1 MGKSR
6 KSAIKIPLPQSLILS
21 MYNNGQILQGHSH
34 LIRQLQ
40 SLRHHS
46 TITSKDST
54 QNIPHLPTE
63 HKPISSWPSHTS
75 FSIDQLRKSF
85 GFRNIDTILPH
96 IQKTSLPNY
105 SISTK
110 DREKILD
117 LGETAT
123 ISTSKSNKDSIPL
136 PHSFGDVI
144 HIDILYGTVTAHEG
158 VRYSLFIVD
167 RATRHRFILPMSN
180 LKTDLL
186 TTMNKLR
193 KFFGSTPRRIL
204 TDFDHK
210 LMGQSVLDNFTDDDG
225 FCIIESAPPDKQNQ
239 NGLSESNWKSI
250 LYMARAWLTSNL
262 LPSQYWWWAMKR
274 ATEISNY
281 LPIKIDNKYTTPYE
295 LVYNNKPDLRF
306 LIPQF
311 SIAYISRY
319 RDGNIERKNTHSQ
332 SIRAILVG
340 RDPVSAAYLFY
351 HPGTQKTLTS
361 TDFTIDDT
369 LPSGPAFH
377 LQYDGGF
384 YFNRYAD
391 LNDKLRPPTYKP
403 NQQVFIDTYSPP
415 LQGTVIAVP
424 ASPIDRIYTIQLQDH
439 SIHQILEDH
448 ISTSDPNKTIEN
460 NNPPLSTFPNWIKHN
475 CKATIFLHDM
485 EKPIKG
491 HLISENNEW
500 YLLHGSKTK
509 PSKYFLPDFTSTAF
523 NLYTTHSLFN
533 GHPHN
538 KTIINLRGASLLSQ
552 IIAKHISARN
562 LTSEEVPTLLKH
574 HLLNDN
580 DKTIWDNAYNEE
592 YDGLYDLPCWYT
604 ITQKKSIF
612 LNTIRSFFLLW
623 LLLPL
628 NMTKMVVLKEQNIV
642 LLL

>member
-1 MGKSR
+1 
-6 KSAIKIPLPQSLILS
+6 

-193 KFFGSTPRRIL
+193 KLFGSTPRRIL

-351 HPGTQKTLTS
+351 HPGTQK
-361 TDFTIDDT
+361 
-369 LPSGPAFH
+369 
-377 LQYDGGF
+377 
-384 YFNRYAD
+384 
-391 LNDKLRPPTYKP
+391 
-403 NQQVFIDTYSPP
+403 
-415 LQGTVIAVP
+415 
-424 ASPIDRIYTIQLQDH
+424 
-439 SIHQILEDH
+439 
-448 ISTSDPNKTIEN
+448 
-460 NNPPLSTFPNWIKHN
+460 
-475 CKATIFLHDM
+475 
-485 EKPIKG
+485 
-491 HLISENNEW
+491 
-500 YLLHGSKTK
+500 
-509 PSKYFLPDFTSTAF
+509 
-523 NLYTTHSLFN
+523 
-533 GHPHN
+533 
-538 KTIINLRGASLLSQ
+538 
-552 IIAKHISARN
+552 
-562 LTSEEVPTLLKH
+562 
-574 HLLNDN
+574 
-580 DKTIWDNAYNEE
+580 
-592 YDGLYDLPCWYT
+592 
-604 ITQKKSIF
+604 
-612 LNTIRSFFLLW
+612 

-628 NMTKMVVLKEQNIV
+628 TLPLMILFLQDLHFIFNMMAVFTLIAMLILMINFVLQHTNQINKYSLILTLHLYKAPSLLSLHLPSIAYTPYNSKITPFIKFLKITYLPPTLTKPLKITILHFQHFQIGLNTIAK
-642 LLL
+642 LLFSYMIWKNQ